1 MLLPFSLRRF
11 GVVLALSVLIGSIVP
26 LSSTRAGASPID
38 DKKAEAARLA
48 EAIDANGD
56 KISALDEQMNG
67 ARLALQDAQSKIEV
81 ARLQIEAAKQR
92 SDALKSNLGRRA
104 ASIYTDAASPG
115 VEVGDS
121 LSNSIT
127 ASARSVYASAAAN
140 KTDAMISQLTLVKEQ
155 LAEKKA
161 MFEAARSDAQARSAQ
176 LDSGKQELLA
186 LNSTQEQLLMKTKG
200 ELAALVA
207 QEQQRREAA
216 AKAAAIAAIQQAAAR
231 RAAATAQAGRPDGGP
246 AGSAAP
252 KPGPGRTGA
261 TNTVLPANLPA
272 PSPRAAQA
280 IAFAQAQLGKPYV
293 YAAAGPDTY
302 DCSGLTM
309 RAWGAA
315 GVSMAHYSG
324 AQYAAFPHVPLDQLQ
339 PGDLVFRGPGGS
351 AHVGLY
357 IGNGLMIAAPHTGD
371 VVKVQPIRDQ
381 LPFGARPG

>member
-1 MLLPFSLRRF
+1 MPLPMRRTAVLLLVTLLGTVAAP
-11 GVVLALSVLIGSIVP
+11 VA
-26 LSSTRAGASPID
+26 AGASPID
-38 DKKAEAARLA
+38 DKKAEAAKLSA
-48 EAIDANGD
+48 AINANGEKMD
-56 KISALDEQMNG
+56 ALNEQMNG
-67 ARLALQDAQSKIEV
+67 ARLQLQSAQGEIES
-81 ARLQIEAAKQR
+81 ARRDISIAKEQA
-92 SDALKSNLGRRA
+92 DALKSALAQRA
-104 ASIYTDAASPG
+104 AALYTDQAASGVEAGGDLSNPVTDAA
-115 VEVGDS
+115 
-121 LSNSIT
+121 
-127 ASARSVYASAAAN
+127 RSTYAAAAATKN
-140 KTDAMISQLTLVKEQ
+140 NGMVSQLTLVKER

-161 MFEAARSDAQARSAQ
+161 TFEAARASAQAQSDSLAASAKAIVELNANQ
-176 LDSGKQELLA
+176 QKLLA
-186 LNSTQEQLLMKTKG
+186 QTKG
-200 ELAALVA
+200 ELDALVL
-207 QEQQRREAA
+207 QEQQRRDAEAQVAALAAIKRVAA
-216 AKAAAIAAIQQAAAR
+216 ATAARQDAAR
-231 RAAATAQAGRPDGGP
+231 RATDSSASAGGATGSSGRAAI
-246 AGSAAP
+246 SN
-252 KPGPGRTGA
+252 A

>member
-1 MLLPFSLRRF
+1 MPLPMRRTAVFLLVTLLGTVAAP
-11 GVVLALSVLIGSIVP
+11 VA
-26 LSSTRAGASPID
+26 AGASPID
-38 DKKAEAARLA
+38 DKKAEAAKLSA
-48 EAIDANGD
+48 AINANGEKMD
-56 KISALDEQMNG
+56 ALNEQMNG
-67 ARLALQDAQSKIEV
+67 ARLQLQSGQSEIES
-81 ARLQIEAAKQR
+81 ARRDISIAKEQA
-92 SDALKSNLGRRA
+92 DALKSALAQRA
-104 ASIYTDAASPG
+104 AALYTDQAASGVEAGGDLSNPVTDAA
-115 VEVGDS
+115 
-121 LSNSIT
+121 
-127 ASARSVYASAAAN
+127 RSTYAAAAATKN
-140 KTDAMISQLTLVKEQ
+140 NGMVSQLTLVKER

-161 MFEAARSDAQARSAQ
+161 TFEAARASAQAQSDSLAASAKAIAELNANQ
-176 LDSGKQELLA
+176 QKLLA
-186 LNSTQEQLLMKTKG
+186 QTKG
-200 ELAALVA
+200 ELDALVL
-207 QEQQRREAA
+207 QEQQRRDAEAQVAALAAIKRVAA
-216 AKAAAIAAIQQAAAR
+216 ATAARQDAAR
-231 RAAATAQAGRPDGGP
+231 RATDSSASAGGATGSSGRAAI
-246 AGSAAP
+246 SN
-252 KPGPGRTGA
+252 A